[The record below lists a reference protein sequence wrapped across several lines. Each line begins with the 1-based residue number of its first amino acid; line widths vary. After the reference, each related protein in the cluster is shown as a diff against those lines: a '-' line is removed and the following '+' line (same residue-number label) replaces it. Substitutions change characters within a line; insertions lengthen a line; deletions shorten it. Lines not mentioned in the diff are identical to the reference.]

1 MRIAVDRVGV
11 SLPFVQVSETIAVRI
26 LFQDVGVGDGQAEL
40 LDPFIRHRRM
50 HLGSLQGCG
59 LSVRADEMF
68 FRNKKPGTPAKGPL
82 RWLPQ
87 FLQGIFNLLRFA
99 RRRSGPLRGVGLQLS
114 ELRLEPNRALEYAK
128 RAHQQDRDT
137 RDQNDALVIFLQ
149 PVHQRS
155 VVPRLVLANR
165 SPVIPSEYASPARTE
180 ESLTIF
186 CSIELRLRGRT
197 RVITVDRKSTRLN

>member
-11 SLPFVQVSETIAVRI
+11 SLPFVEVSETVAVRI

-50 HLGSLQGCG
+50 HLGSLQGGG

-99 RRRSGPLRGVGLQLS
+99 RRRSGPLRGVELQLS

-149 PVHQRS
+149 PVHQRGLML
-155 VVPRLVLANR
+155 RLVLVNR
-165 SPVIPSEYASPARTE
+165 SPVIPSVVK

-186 CSIELRLRGRT
+186 CAIELRLRGRT
-197 RVITVDRKSTRLN
+197 RVITV

>member
-1 MRIAVDRVGV
+1 MGLVCPCHSSKLVKPSPSGSCSKTSASAMGRPNCSIHSFGTGGCTSVVCRV
-11 SLPFVQVSETIAVRI
+11 A
-26 LFQDVGVGDGQAEL
+26 
-40 LDPFIRHRRM
+40 
-50 HLGSLQGCG
+50 GCP
-59 LSVRADEMF
+59 SVPMKCF

-128 RAHQQDRDT
+128 RAHQEDHDT

-149 PVHQRS
+149 PVHQRN
-155 VVPRLVLANR
+155 VLPRLVLANR

-197 RVITVDRKSTRLN
+197 RVITV